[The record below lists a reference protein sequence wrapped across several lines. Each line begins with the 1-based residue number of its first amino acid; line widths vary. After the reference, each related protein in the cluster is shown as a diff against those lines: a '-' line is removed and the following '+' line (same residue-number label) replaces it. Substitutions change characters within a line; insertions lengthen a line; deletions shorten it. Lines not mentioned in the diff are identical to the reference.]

1 MGTRLSQ
8 ERVVKWNKTDTVVYV
23 RQTMR
28 PTNIKPKTDTGS
40 GARSTYNRTTSQG
53 LLTAT
58 GFNSTTTDCL
68 LTRAVYRI

>member
-1 MGTRLSQ
+1 MEQNRHS
-8 ERVVKWNKTDTVVYV
+8 RVRTSDNENPQTLNK
-23 RQTMR
+23 
-28 PTNIKPKTDTGS
+28 KTDTGS